1 MKPNVV
7 VTKAGPQRTNGMQR
21 LAKSAVMLNWMYLPA
36 LLLFAVFI
44 YYPFFRGLLISFTDW
59 DGYSQFFQY
68 IGIDNYKRML
78 SDSRVHTVIINTL
91 IYGLG
96 STLFQ
101 NIIGL
106 LYALLLNKHGKGK
119 TFVRVIV
126 YIPAIVSPI
135 IMGYIWYFLL
145 QYNGGAIN
153 DIIKAFTGSPVN
165 LLADPKVNV
174 WIIMVV
180 NTYQFLGVAMMIFL
194 SGLQGISK
202 DYYEAAEMDGA
213 KPLSRFFNITFPL
226 LAPALTTSII
236 LNLIGGLKLFDV
248 IAALTNGGPGYASAS
263 LSTMMYQ
270 LYFARQDAG
279 LAASLGNLMFLL
291 ITVISLTSL
300 YFLRRKELSQ

>member
-1 MKPNVV
+1 MKTGMARSEAAPVRG
-7 VTKAGPQRTNGMQR
+7 TKRFTHSNF
-21 LAKSAVMLNWMYLPA
+21 MLNWMYVPA
-36 LLLFAVFI
+36 LLLFIIFI
-44 YYPFFRGLLISFTDW
+44 FYPFFRGLLISFTDW
-59 DGYSQFFQY
+59 NGFSQAMNY
-68 IGIDNYKRML
+68 IGLDNYHRML
-78 SDSRVHTVIINTL
+78 TDSRIHTVILNTL
-91 IYGLG
+91 IYGVG

-101 NIIGL
+101 NILGL
-106 LYALLLNKHGKGK
+106 VYALLLNKYGKGR

-153 DIIKAFTGSPVN
+153 DILMLFTGSPVN
-165 LLADPKVNV
+165 LLAEPNINV

-180 NTYQFLGVAMMIFL
+180 NTYQYLGIAMMIFL
-194 SGLQGISK
+194 SGLQGIPK
-202 DYYEAAEMDGA
+202 DYYEAAEIDGA
-213 KPLSRFFNITFPL
+213 TAKNRFFRITFPL

-248 IAALTNGGPGYASAS
+248 IKALTNGGPGYASAS
-263 LSTMMYQ
+263 LSTMMYE

-279 LAASLGNLMFLL
+279 LAAALGNLMFLL
-291 ITVISLTSL
+291 ITVISLTAL

>member
-7 VTKAGPQRTNGMQR
+7 VTKAGQRRTTQMRR
-21 LAKSAVMLNWMYLPA
+21 LAKSPVMLNWMYLPA

-59 DGYSQFFQY
+59 DGYSQIFHY

-106 LYALLLNKHGKGK
+106 LYALLLNKHGKGR

-153 DIIKAFTGSPVN
+153 DIITAFTGHPVN

-194 SGLQGISK
+194 SGLQSISK
-202 DYYEAAEMDGA
+202 DYYEAAEIDGA
-213 KPLSRFFNITFPL
+213 SPMNRFFNITFPL

>member
-1 MKPNVV
+1 M
-7 VTKAGPQRTNGMQR
+7 R
-21 LAKSAVMLNWMYLPA
+21 LAKSPVMLNWMYLPA
-36 LLLFAVFI
+36 LLLFGVFI

-59 DGYSQFFQY
+59 DGYSQTLHY

-78 SDSRVHTVIINTL
+78 TDSRVHTVIINTL

-101 NIIGL
+101 NMFGL

-153 DIIKAFTGSPVN
+153 DIMMAFTGKPVN

-180 NTYQFLGVAMMIFL
+180 NTYQFLGIAMMIFL

-202 DYYEAAEMDGA
+202 DYYEAAEIDGA
-213 KPLSRFFNITFPL
+213 SPLKRFANITFPL

>member
-1 MKPNVV
+1 MM
-7 VTKAGPQRTNGMQR
+7 RTS
-21 LAKSAVMLNWMYLPA
+21 SAVSEARPRRPLRRLTKSPSMLNFMYVPA
-36 LLLFAVFI
+36 LLLFAIFI
-44 YYPFFRGLLISFTDW
+44 YYPFFKGLLISFSDW
-59 DGYSQFFQY
+59 DGYSQALNY
-68 IGIDNYKRML
+68 IGLDNYKRML
-78 SDSRVHTVIINTL
+78 TDGRVHTVILNTL

-101 NIIGL
+101 NIFGL

-119 TFVRVIV
+119 SLVRVIV

-145 QYNGGAIN
+145 QFNGGAIN
-153 DIIKAFTGSPVN
+153 DIITMLTGKPVN
-165 LLADPKVNV
+165 LLGEPKLNV
-174 WIIMVV
+174 WIIMIV
-180 NTYQFLGVAMMIFL
+180 NTYQFMGIAMMIFL

-202 DYYEAAEMDGA
+202 DYYEAAEIDGA
-213 KPLSRFFNITFPL
+213 SARHRFFNITFPL

-291 ITVISLTSL
+291 ISVISLTSL

>member
-1 MKPNVV
+1 MKPSVV
-7 VTKAGPQRTNGMQR
+7 VTKSRPRRTTGMR
-21 LAKSAVMLNWMYLPA
+21 LAKSPVMLNWMYLPA
-36 LLLFAVFI
+36 LLLFGVFI

-59 DGYSQFFQY
+59 DGYSQTLHY

-78 SDSRVHTVIINTL
+78 TDSRVHTVIINTL

-101 NIIGL
+101 NMFGL

-153 DIIKAFTGSPVN
+153 DIMMAFTGKPVN

-180 NTYQFLGVAMMIFL
+180 NTYQFLGIAMMIFL

-202 DYYEAAEMDGA
+202 DYYEAAEIDGA
-213 KPLSRFFNITFPL
+213 SPLKRFANITFPL

>member
-1 MKPNVV
+1 M
-7 VTKAGPQRTNGMQR
+7 RR
-21 LAKSAVMLNWMYLPA
+21 LAKSPVMLNWMYLPA

-59 DGYSQFFQY
+59 DGYSQIFHY

-106 LYALLLNKHGKGK
+106 LYALLLNKHGKGR

-153 DIIKAFTGSPVN
+153 DIITAFTGHPVN

-194 SGLQGISK
+194 SGLQSISK
-202 DYYEAAEMDGA
+202 DYYEAAEIDGA
-213 KPLSRFFNITFPL
+213 SPMNRFFNITFPL

>member
-1 MKPNVV
+1 MKPDMM
-7 VTKAGPQRTNGMQR
+7 VTEAVPRKTAGMRR
-21 LAKSAVMLNWMYLPA
+21 LVKSPVMLNWMYLPA

-59 DGYSQFFQY
+59 DGYSQALHY

-91 IYGLG
+91 IYGVG

-101 NIIGL
+101 NIFGL

-153 DIIKAFTGSPVN
+153 DIITAFTGKPVN

-180 NTYQFLGVAMMIFL
+180 NTYQFLGIAMMIFL
-194 SGLQGISK
+194 SGLQGISR

-213 KPLSRFFNITFPL
+213 TPLNRFFNITFPL

-291 ITVISLTSL
+291 ITAISLTSL

>member
-1 MKPNVV
+1 MRPNIV
-7 VTKAGPQRTNGMQR
+7 VTKAGPRKTTRMRR
-21 LAKSAVMLNWMYLPA
+21 LAKSPVMLNWMYLPA

-59 DGYSQFFQY
+59 DGYSQMFHY

-106 LYALLLNKHGKGK
+106 LYALLLNKHGKGR

-153 DIIKAFTGSPVN
+153 DIITAFAGHPIN
-165 LLADPKVNV
+165 LLGDPKVNV

-202 DYYEAAEMDGA
+202 DYYEAAEIDGA
-213 KPLSRFFNITFPL
+213 STMNRFFNITFPL